1 MLSHQKNKSISEI
14 NEFIS
19 MYNCVCGALII
30 YIKAILFFFWQQL
43 QQNLLKVKANL
54 ITQNQEYKKIIMHL
68 I

>member
-30 YIKAILFFFWQQL
+30 YIKGIFFFFFATIATKSTKGKSKF
-43 QQNLLKVKANL
+43 NNTKSR
-54 ITQNQEYKKIIMHL
+54 I
-68 I
+68 

>member
-30 YIKAILFFFWQQL
+30 YIKAIFFFFWQQL
-43 QQNLLKVKANL
+43 HKNLLKVKANL